1 MTTPTV
7 YATST
12 HPLLELKA
20 VQFETPAFEHLVGI
34 LTEWLWSGATG
45 GFIVGAPRIG
55 KSWAAR
61 SLNNRLRLRNGR
73 AVPVFYISIVD
84 RDTKTIAE
92 VSRRAC
98 IDQQLPIAGR
108 ATADRL
114 SEQFLTHVCDL
125 QVEAGVRTA
134 VLIVDEFDHLTPRQF
149 NAFAEMFNR
158 LDQLHRTMMTVFIG
172 NKAEA
177 LRLLGHMTGDEYRRI
192 RGRFFKR
199 FDEYYGI
206 RNRTELT
213 ALMKQYDTLRYPENG
228 PTYCAAFLP
237 EAVKAGWR
245 LACLSKDLWRIYA
258 EIAKGCELDSWGLE
272 YVVGTLNILVTD
284 LLPRYGWQDIED
296 ELLQEAILLTHV
308 ADDFVKALN
317 VEVIS

>member
-1 MTTPTV
+1 MTVETV
-7 YATST
+7 YPATV

-20 VQFETPAFEHLVGI
+20 VRLQTPAFERLVDT

-61 SLNNRLRLRNGR
+61 SLRDQLKLRDGR
-73 AVPVFYISIVD
+73 AVPVFYMSIVD

-98 IDQQLPIAGR
+98 IDQDLPVPVR
-108 ATADRL
+108 ANADQL
-114 SEQFLTHVCDL
+114 SEQFLTHVCDA
-125 QVEAGVRTA
+125 QVEASVRTA

-149 NAFAEMFNR
+149 NAFAELFNR

-177 LRLLGHMTGDEYRRI
+177 MALLDRMSGDEYRRI

-199 FDEYYGI
+199 FTEYYGI
-206 RNRTELT
+206 RDRAELT
-213 ALMKQYDTLRYPENG
+213 ELMKQYDTLRHPQNG
-228 PTYCAAFLP
+228 PTYCGAFLP
-237 EAVKAGWR
+237 KEVNAGWR
-245 LACLSKDLWRIYA
+245 LTSLSKDLWRLLGSTPLLRTFL
-258 EIAKGCELDSWGLE
+258 KR
-272 YVVGTLNILVTD
+272 GTLCQRSV
-284 LLPRYGWQDIED
+284 
-296 ELLQEAILLTHV
+296 HV
-308 ADDFVKALN
+308 QTQK
-317 VEVIS
+317 I